1 DARSKERKSTR
12 MLRPRA
18 LEALGP
24 LGDVL
29 AREVIEVADIDVVP
43 GVASWEGSHGRVR
56 ADRVILT
63 VPQEL
68 FDAVTKRPSAR
79 HALEAA
85 FAAAVAEEPRVSL
98 YELAVEAGTPR
109 SMGGRTRGP
118 YR

>member
-1 DARSKERKSTR
+1 

-18 LEALGP
+18 LEVLGP

-29 AREVIEVADIDVVP
+29 AREVIEVAEIDVVP

-56 ADRVILT
+56 ADRIILT
-63 VPQEL
+63 VPKEL
-68 FDAVTKRPSAR
+68 LDDVHKRPAAR

-85 FAAAVAEEPRVSL
+85 FAAAVAEEPRASL
-98 YELAVEAGTPR
+98 YELVLEPGMPERGKA
-109 SMGGRTRGP
+109 GP

>member
-1 DARSKERKSTR
+1 

-18 LEALGP
+18 LEVLGP

-43 GVASWEGSHGRVR
+43 GIASWEGSHGRVR
-56 ADRVILT
+56 ADRIILT
-63 VPQEL
+63 IPAEL
-68 FDAVTKRPSAR
+68 HEAVGRKPSAR

-85 FAAAVAEEPRVSL
+85 FAAAVAEEAQTSL
-98 YELAVEAGTPR
+98 YELVLEAGMPER
-109 SMGGRTRGP
+109 GKGGP

>member
-1 DARSKERKSTR
+1 L
-12 MLRPRA
+12 LRPRA

-29 AREVIEVADIDVVP
+29 AREVIEAADIAVVP

-56 ADRVILT
+56 ADRVVLT
-63 VPQEL
+63 VPPEL
-68 FDAVTKRPSAR
+68 FEAVGRKPSTK

-85 FAAAVAEEPRVSL
+85 FAAAVAEEPHTSL
-98 YELAVEAGTPR
+98 YELVVERGASQRGKA
-109 SMGGRTRGP
+109 GP

>member
-1 DARSKERKSTR
+1 

-18 LEALGP
+18 LEVLGP

-56 ADRVILT
+56 ADRIVLRIPRDLH
-63 VPQEL
+63 E
-68 FDAVTKRPSAR
+68 AVGRRPAAR

-85 FAAAVAEEPRVSL
+85 FAAAVAEEPHASL
-98 YELAVEAGTPR
+98 YELVIEPGLPQR
-109 SMGGRTRGP
+109 GKSGP

>member
-1 DARSKERKSTR
+1 

-18 LEALGP
+18 LEVLGP

-29 AREVIEVADIDVVP
+29 AREVIEAADIDVVP

-63 VPQEL
+63 IPREL
-68 FDAVTKRPSAR
+68 HEAVARRPAAR

-85 FAAAVAEEPRVSL
+85 FAAAIAEEPHTSL
-98 YELAVEAGTPR
+98 YELILEPGMPEQ
-109 SMGGRTRGP
+109 GKGGP